1 MKFRIKHD
9 FSFVKLL
16 KRLTYLSLGL
26 QLITVSQIYFF
37 KNELFSDP
45 VFILIRFFRGTI
57 LSFLAGAILAFPYLY
72 LIKRLN
78 DRLPWKKNALR
89 RLFIQFPVA
98 VIAGLLITPVILIP
112 AGLVFNMEHDWIT
125 VLNNAYY
132 LVILSFFLMVI
143 LEANI
148 YLEEVTIEKNKADN
162 FEKNLIVEAANKAIF
177 EAKAQ
182 IEEEK
187 NRAAMHLIE
196 QGKIQNQNLELEI
209 RKREILV
216 KELDESR
223 AQLNNILSNL
233 MGAAYRCQFDESYTI
248 KYISE
253 KIYDISG
260 YPHSEFRENA
270 VRSYAS
276 IIHPEDTKLC
286 RTNITEALKNR
297 TSYEFEYR
305 IIHRNGSIVW
315 VK

>member
-1 MKFRIKHD
+1 MKFWNTHV
-9 FSFVKLL
+9 FSFLRLLKLL
-16 KRLTYLSLGL
+16 IYLSLGL

-57 LSFLAGAILAFPYLY
+57 LSFLAGTILAFPYLF

-78 DRLPWKKNALR
+78 DSLPWKKSALR

-148 YLEEVTIEKNKADN
+148 YLEEVIIEKNKADN

-187 NRAAMHLIE
+187 NRAALLLIE
-196 QGKIQNQNLELEI
+196 QSKILNQNLELEI
-209 RKREILV
+209 GKREILV

-223 AQLNNILSNL
+223 AELN
-233 MGAAYRCQFDESYTI
+233 YI
-248 KYISE
+248 KY
-253 KIYDISG
+253 
-260 YPHSEFRENA
+260 R
-270 VRSYAS
+270 
-276 IIHPEDTKLC
+276 TK
-286 RTNITEALKNR
+286 
-297 TSYEFEYR
+297 
-305 IIHRNGSIVW
+305 
-315 VK
+315 